1 MSETFIGGFTS
12 GFLAQGLMGLRV
24 GYGLYF
30 TSTRLFGMS
39 AAKWAGGSLGGT
51 SGGMILGELMPSLT
65 PEQTTTVIGELERD
79 RDYEMARTAVLRI
92 ELKKPG
98 PAGMG
103 LGKITVQP
111 VQGAA
116 VSYLLRSPIAYD
128 RLLQLTQAF
137 SPELLRTKPFLSF

>member
-1 MSETFIGGFTS
+1 LTETFIGGFTS
-12 GFLAQGLMGLRV
+12 GFLAQGLMGVRV

-39 AAKWAGGSLGGT
+39 AARWAGGSLGGT

-65 PEQTTTVIGELERD
+65 PEQTETVLGELERD
-79 RDYEMARTAVLRI
+79 KDLELARAELQSIV
-92 ELKKPG
+92 LKKPG

-103 LGKITVQP
+103 LGKITIQP
-111 VQGAA
+111 VQGKA
-116 VSYLLRSPIAYD
+116 VSYLLRHPIAYA

>member
-1 MSETFIGGFTS
+1 MTETFIGGFTS
-12 GFLAQGLMGLRV
+12 GFLAQGLMGVRA

-39 AAKWAGGSLGGT
+39 AARWAGGSLAGS

-65 PEQTTTVIGELERD
+65 PEQTATVIGELERD
-79 RDYEMARTAVLRI
+79 KDYEMAREEVLSI

-98 PAGMG
+98 PAGVG
-103 LGKITVQP
+103 LGKITIRP
-111 VQGAA
+111 AQGAA